1 LKRAEQLLADAVR
14 PVVIVGLEARE
25 KDAAAATRALVETL
39 GCPVL
44 TTYKAKGVIDDL
56 HAQYVGVFT
65 GGTAEVNCVGKA
77 DLIVLC
83 GVDPVEFIRQPWNY
97 TVPVIDIALVGHPV
111 HYMTPAVGVYGSV
124 AEHVSRLSMKD
135 QGTDWSAAEIG
146 GFRDDLRSR
155 LQYRSTTDIGPQQ
168 VVELAVQESRSL
180 EKMPRIT
187 VDAGAHMFSAMA
199 FWPCAAPYDVLISN
213 GLATMAFALPAAI
226 AVALH
231 QPDRRVI
238 ALTGDGG
245 LLMCL
250 GELSTAA
257 QQKAGIAVI
266 VFNDESLSLIDI
278 KQRQRGLATRG
289 VLWSRPDFAQTM
301 VGLGGRG
308 YRVENLK
315 DYRMALTEALRGQ
328 GPALIDV
335 SVDPSG
341 YAEQLK
347 AMRG

>member
-1 LKRAEQLLADAVR
+1 V
-14 PVVIVGLEARE
+14 
-25 KDAAAATRALVETL
+25 
-39 GCPVL
+39 
-44 TTYKAKGVIDDL
+44 
-56 HAQYVGVFT
+56 
-65 GGTAEVNCVGKA
+65 
-77 DLIVLC
+77 
-83 GVDPVEFIRQPWNY
+83 
-97 TVPVIDIALVGHPV
+97 
-111 HYMTPAVGVYGSV
+111 TPAVGVYGSV
-124 AEHVSRLSMKD
+124 GEHISRLAVRD
-135 QGTDWSAAEIG
+135 QKTDWSAAEIG
-146 GFRDDLRSR
+146 RLREDFRSR
-155 LQYRSTTDIGPQQ
+155 LQFCNTTGIGPQQ

-187 VDAGAHMFSAMA
+187 VDAGAHMLSAMA

-213 GLATMAFALPAAI
+213 GLATMAFALPAAV
-226 AVALH
+226 ASALH
-231 QPDRRVI
+231 QPDRLVI

-257 QQKAGIAVI
+257 QRQARIVVI

-278 KQRQRGLATRG
+278 KQQHRGLATRG
-289 VLWSRPDFAQTM
+289 VRWSRPDFSQTM

-315 DYRMALTEALRGQ
+315 DYRMALTEALRGE

-335 SVDPSG
+335 PVDPSG